1 MCLASLTG
9 PGPGSKRRGG
19 LRWAGQAAQV
29 GGQAVP
35 GEREEDVGR
44 ETRPSL
50 RPAALHHS
58 PHPAPARPAA
68 ELQGNLN
75 KRCLETTADGEAG
88 RCPPVVVRT
97 DCGEETQ
104 ENGSWRPGS
113 SSLPCGSLRH
123 FPGSAA
129 QFSYL

>member
-1 MCLASLTG
+1 M
-9 PGPGSKRRGG
+9 
-19 LRWAGQAAQV
+19 
-29 GGQAVP
+29 P

-58 PHPAPARPAA
+58 PHPAQARPAA

-88 RCPPVVVRT
+88 CCSPVVIRT

-104 ENGSWRPGS
+104 EDGSWRPGS

-123 FPGSAA
+123 FSGSAA
-129 QFSYL
+129 QLSYL